1 MVKSMFVDIAKIKI
15 KGGDGGAGAV
25 AFHREKY
32 VAAGGPDGG
41 DGGKGGDVVFV
52 VDDNLATLAD
62 FRYKRKYSA
71 PNGEGGKGG
80 RCNGKKGQDLEIK
93 VPRGT
98 IIREANS
105 KAVMADMS
113 KTERFI
119 AAKGGKGGWGNMH
132 FATSTRQVPRF
143 AKPGVPGEEWEVNL
157 ELKLLADVG
166 LVGYPS
172 VGKSSLI
179 SVVSQAKPKIGD
191 YHFTTLV
198 PNLGVVS
205 MGEGNS
211 FVLADIPGL
220 IEGASEGV
228 GLGHQFLRHVERCRM
243 LIHIVDVSG
252 SEGRNPIG
260 DFEKINEELAK
271 FNPELAQRPMIVAG
285 NKIDMAEPEQIE
297 SFKKYVNDKGYEYYS
312 ICAPIMEGTK
322 ELMNVT
328 WNMLKDLP
336 PIKEYEAEEIPLD
349 ALLPE
354 NDMSFKI
361 TQEDEGY
368 YLVEAKWFPRVL
380 KGIDVT
386 DYEALQYMQR
396 VLEKSGVFD
405 ALREKGIQEGDIVS
419 LYDIEFEYIP

>member
-1 MVKSMFVDIAKIKI
+1 MFVDIAKIKI

-62 FRYKRKYSA
+62 FRYKRKYAA

-80 RCNGKKGQDLEIK
+80 RCNGKKGKDLEIK

-113 KTERFI
+113 KTERFV
-119 AAKGGKGGWGNMH
+119 AAKGGKGGWGNIH

-143 AKPGVPGEEWEVNL
+143 AKPGTPGEEWEVSL

-205 MGEGNS
+205 MGEGSS
-211 FVLADIPGL
+211 FVIADIPGL
-220 IEGASEGV
+220 IEGASEGI
-228 GLGHQFLRHVERCRM
+228 GLGHQFLRHIERCRM

-252 SEGRNPIG
+252 SEGRNPID
-260 DFEKINEELAK
+260 DFEKINEELVK
-271 FNPELAQRPMIVAG
+271 FTPELAQRPMIVAG

-297 SFKKYVNDKGYEYYS
+297 EFKNYVNSKGYEYYS
-312 ICAPIMEGTK
+312 ICAPICEGTK

-328 WNMLKDLP
+328 WNMLQTLP
-336 PIKEYEAEEIPLD
+336 PIKEYDTEEIPFEAFIED
-349 ALLPE
+349 
-354 NDMSFKI
+354 NNSFKI
-361 TQEDEGY
+361 TQVDDGY
-368 YLVEAKWFPRVL
+368 FLVEAKWFPKVL
-380 KGIDVT
+380 KGIDIT

-396 VLEKSGVFD
+396 VLEKSGIFD

>member
-1 MVKSMFVDIAKIKI
+1 MATTFIDKARITVRAGN
-15 KGGDGGAGAV
+15 GGNGAV

-41 DGGKGGDVVFV
+41 DGGKGGSIILQ
-52 VDDNLATLAD
+52 VDDNLSTLMD
-62 FRYKRKYSA
+62 FRYKRKYIA
-71 PNGEGGKGG
+71 ENGVDGQGG
-80 RCNGKKGQDLEIK
+80 RKSGKDGADLLIR

-98 IIREANS
+98 LVRDAETNEII
-105 KAVMADMS
+105 KDMS
-113 KTERFI
+113 GSEPYVLC
-119 AAKGGKGGWGNMH
+119 KGGRGGWGNMH

-143 AKPGVPGEEWEVNL
+143 AKPGVPGEEWEVSL

-252 SEGRNPIG
+252 SEGRNPID
-260 DFEKINEELAK
+260 DFEKINEELKK
-271 FNPELAQRPMIVAG
+271 FNPDLAERPMIVAG

-297 SFKKYVNDKGYEYYS
+297 EFKKYVNDKGYEYYS

-328 WNMLKDLP
+328 WNMLKELP
-336 PIKEYEAEEIPLD
+336 PIKEYEVEEIPLES
-349 ALLPE
+349 LIPE
-354 NDMSFKI
+354 DDNSFKI

>member
-1 MVKSMFVDIAKIKI
+1 MFVDIAKIKI

-41 DGGKGGDVVFV
+41 DGGKGGDIVFV

-71 PNGEGGKGG
+71 QNGEPGRGG
-80 RCNGKKGQDLEIK
+80 RCNGKKGQDLEIA

-98 IIREANS
+98 VIKEVNS
-105 KAVMADMS
+105 GAVMADMS
-113 KTERFI
+113 RTERFV
-119 AAKGGKGGWGNMH
+119 AAKGGRGGWGNTH
-132 FATSTRQVPRF
+132 FATPTRQVPRF
-143 AKPGVPGEEWEVNL
+143 AKPGVPGEEWEVSL

-211 FVLADIPGL
+211 FVIADIPGL
-220 IEGASEGV
+220 IEGASDGV
-228 GLGHQFLRHVERCRM
+228 GLGHQFLRHVERCRL

-252 SEGRNPIG
+252 HEGREPID
-260 DFEKINEELAK
+260 DFEKLNAELIK
-271 FNPELAQRPMIVAG
+271 FNPDLAQRPMIVVG
-285 NKIDMAEPEQIE
+285 NKIDMAEPEQIDT
-297 SFKKYVNDKGYEYYS
+297 FKKYVQDRGYEYYS
-312 ICAPIMEGTK
+312 ICAPILEGTK
-322 ELMNVT
+322 ELMNVC
-328 WNMLKDLP
+328 WQKLQELP
-336 PIKEYEAEEIPLD
+336 PIKEYEPEEVPMEALMQD
-349 ALLPE
+349 ATGF
-354 NDMSFKI
+354 SI
-361 TQEDEGY
+361 TQQDDGY
-368 YLVEAKWFPRVL
+368 FLVEASWFPKVL
-380 KGIDVT
+380 KGIDIE
-386 DYEALQYMQR
+386 DYESLQYMQR
-396 VLEKSGVFD
+396 VLEKSGIFD

>member
-1 MVKSMFVDIAKIKI
+1 MFVDIAKIKI

-71 PNGEGGKGG
+71 PNGEGGKGS

-98 IIREANS
+98 VIREANS

-143 AKPGVPGEEWEVNL
+143 AKPGVPGEEWEVSL

-252 SEGRNPIG
+252 SEGRDPID
-260 DFEKINEELAK
+260 DFEKINEELKK
-271 FNPELAQRPMIVAG
+271 FNSDLAERPMIVAG

-297 SFKKYVNDKGYEYYS
+297 KFKKYVNDKGYEYYS

-328 WNMLKDLP
+328 WNMLRDLP
-336 PIKEYEAEEIPLD
+336 PIKEYETEEIPLE
-349 ALLPE
+349 ALIPE
-354 NDMSFKI
+354 DDNSFKI